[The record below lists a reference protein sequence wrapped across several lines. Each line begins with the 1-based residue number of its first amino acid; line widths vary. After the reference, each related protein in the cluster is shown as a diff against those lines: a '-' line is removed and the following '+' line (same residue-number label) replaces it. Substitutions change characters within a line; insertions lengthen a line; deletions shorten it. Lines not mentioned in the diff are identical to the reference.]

1 MNEET
6 QYDLERFIQAQQQD
20 FDTALEEIENGRK
33 QSHWIW
39 YIFPQVAG
47 LGNSVMA
54 KKYAIASKA
63 EAVKYLQH
71 AVLGQRLQ
79 QCVHALLQHG
89 DKSINSIMGFPDD
102 LKLKSSMTLFAAI
115 SPPNNMFA
123 KALDTFYGG
132 EVDEATIKFL
142 ENNPK

>member
-6 QYDLERFIQAQQQD
+6 QYDLERFIQAQQRD
-20 FDTALEEIENGRK
+20 FETALGEIKNGQK

-63 EAVKYLQH
+63 EAVAYLQH
-71 AVLGQRLQ
+71 EVLGQRLQ
-79 QCVHALLQHG
+79 QCAQALLQYS

-102 LKLKSSMTLFAAI
+102 LKLKSSMTLFTAI
-115 SPPNNMFA
+115 SPPHNLFA
-123 KALDTFYGG
+123 KVLDTFYGG